1 MKSKV
6 SAAVAVACALAL
18 SGETSAWASF
28 YEFTTLV
35 GLPSGDYGA
44 GTNAPQGFIYNN
56 GTYTSLP
63 FYLNGYNQIT
73 GINNSGQIVGS
84 TYLGIEPHGFVT
96 KTGSTLPSTI
106 PWASTAPQRQ
116 VSITS
121 ARSSAII

>member
-44 GTNAPQGFIYNN
+44 GTNEAQAY
-56 GTYTSLP
+56 
-63 FYLNGYNQIT
+63 
-73 GINNSGQIVGS
+73 GINNQGQIVGLYVDS
-84 TYLGIEPHGFVT
+84 VGAHGIPKE
-96 KTGSTLPSTI
+96 
-106 PWASTAPQRQ
+106 QRDLHH
-116 VSITS
+116 
-121 ARSSAII
+121 A